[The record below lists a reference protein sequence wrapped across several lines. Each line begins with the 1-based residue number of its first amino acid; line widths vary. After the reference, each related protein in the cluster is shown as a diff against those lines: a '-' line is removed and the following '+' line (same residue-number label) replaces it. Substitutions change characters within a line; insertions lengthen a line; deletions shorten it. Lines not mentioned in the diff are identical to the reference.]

1 MEKSPHLLVYKASA
15 GSGKT
20 FTLAVQY
27 ILQLIE
33 DPLAYRRIL
42 AVTFTNKATTEMKE
56 RILSQLYG
64 IALNDTASEG
74 YLSVIRKITGKKDTE
89 IRQAARQALNNIIHD
104 YSRFRIE
111 TIDSFFQS
119 VMRNLARELELGA
132 NLSIELNNKDVLSDA
147 VDLMLEKL
155 DRNSPVLQ
163 WLLEYAEERIAED
176 KRWNMAGEIKGFG
189 MNIFNETYLEQ
200 GELLREKL
208 KDPKFITNYRKE
220 LSNLREEALDQIKGF
235 STHFREVLEKHGL
248 SPEDLKNGSRGI
260 GSYFRKLETGSLGDD
275 LVNKTTSD
283 CLAAAENWASRT
295 SPNKETIISLA
306 ETELIDIL
314 KAAEQMRPK
323 TKLLVNSCDLSLK
336 YLNNLRL
343 LSYIDLEV
351 HEQNNIHNRFLLSDT
366 NALLHRLIHEGDAS
380 FIYEKIGTTIDR
392 VMIDEFQDTSR
403 LQWENFHL
411 LLEECLAQKDGSL
424 IVGDIKQSIYRWRG
438 GDWKILAGL
447 EEDPAFRVKTI
458 QLETNW
464 RSEARIISFNNNLF
478 ETACRI
484 LDERMAE
491 EKDGND
497 TNAAAPL
504 VNAYSDVSQLCNKK
518 EENGYVRLSFI
529 QDSKDL
535 PYSDTLLQQMTEEVE
550 RLIQTGININDIA
563 ILVRKKKVI
572 PEIADYFDKHTPYR
586 IVSDEAFRLDAS
598 LAICMMIDG
607 LRYLADPEDRIAC
620 ARLAVAYQKEILHR
634 ETDLNTILLNR
645 VEDFLPE
652 AFISQIS
659 TWRLMPL
666 YELFEKL
673 FLLFELKE
681 IKEQDAYL
689 CAFYDAVTEY
699 LQNQS
704 SELTAFLTYWD
715 ETMCSRTI
723 PSGEMSGIKI
733 MSIHKSK
740 GLEFHTV
747 LIPYCDWKMENET
760 NNHLVWCPVP
770 ERYENLEPFNQLCLT
785 PVNFSKNMNDSI
797 YQDSYQEERLQ
808 LWVDNLNL
816 LYVAFTRA
824 CKNLIVWAKSDTKGT
839 VAELLQEALGQMAAP
854 KMNLQTIT
862 VELSA
867 ENLQMEE
874 QADTDE
880 QADVPNTEIEV
891 YEYGVIMP
899 SGSRKKDS
907 ATSGNKLS
915 QTSED
920 LPIYIESLETNIE
933 FKQSNRSAA
942 FIAGEED
949 EHSQDFYISRG
960 QLLHYL
966 FASVKT
972 AEDLNQAVEKLKFE
986 GIIETAEQEAEITR
1000 IARKALTQPQ
1010 ICKWFDGTWEVINE
1024 CSIIYPLADGTVK
1037 TERPDRVMQKDG
1049 QVVVLDFKF
1058 GRKKAEY
1065 QQQVA
1070 GYMKLLREMGHK
1082 QVEGYVWYVYT
1093 NELDPVAE
1101 IC

>member
-1 MEKSPHLLVYKASA
+1 M
-15 GSGKT
+15 
-20 FTLAVQY
+20 
-27 ILQLIE
+27 
-33 DPLAYRRIL
+33 
-42 AVTFTNKATTEMKE
+42 
-56 RILSQLYG
+56 
-64 IALNDTASEG
+64 
-74 YLSVIRKITGKKDTE
+74 
-89 IRQAARQALNNIIHD
+89 
-104 YSRFRIE
+104 
-111 TIDSFFQS
+111 
-119 VMRNLARELELGA
+119 
-132 NLSIELNNKDVLSDA
+132 
-147 VDLMLEKL
+147 
-155 DRNSPVLQ
+155 
-163 WLLEYAEERIAED
+163 
-176 KRWNMAGEIKGFG
+176 
-189 MNIFNETYLEQ
+189 
-200 GELLREKL
+200 
-208 KDPKFITNYRKE
+208 
-220 LSNLREEALDQIKGF
+220 
-235 STHFREVLEKHGL
+235 
-248 SPEDLKNGSRGI
+248 
-260 GSYFRKLETGSLGDD
+260 
-275 LVNKTTSD
+275 
-283 CLAAAENWASRT
+283 
-295 SPNKETIISLA
+295 
-306 ETELIDIL
+306 DIL

-607 LRYLADPEDRIAC
+607 LRYLADPEDHIAC

-666 YELFEKL
+666 YELLEKL

-681 IKEQDAYL
+681 IQEQDAYL

-920 LPIYIESLETNIE
+920 LPIYIESLETNIK

>member
-1 MEKSPHLLVYKASA
+1 MEKSPQLLVYKASA

-33 DPLAYRRIL
+33 DPFAYRRIL

-64 IALNDTASEG
+64 IAQHDAASEG
-74 YLSVIRKITGKKDTE
+74 YLSAIRKATGKADSE

-132 NLSIELNNKDVLSDA
+132 NLSVELNNGDVLSDA

-176 KRWNMAGEIKGFG
+176 KRWNMAGEIKSFG
-189 MNIFNETYLEQ
+189 LNIFNETYLEQ
-200 GELLREKL
+200 GGPLREKL
-208 KDPKFITNYRKE
+208 KDPKFITIYRKE
-220 LSNLREEALDQIKGF
+220 LGELRDEALDQIKGF
-235 STHFREVLEKHGL
+235 STHFREVLEHHGL
-248 SPEDLKNGSRGI
+248 TPEDLKNGSRGI
-260 GSYFRKLETGSLGDD
+260 SSYFKKLETGSLGDD
-275 LVNKTTSD
+275 LVNKTTTD
-283 CLAAAENWASRT
+283 CLTAAENWTSRT

-306 ETELIDIL
+306 ESELMDIL

-411 LLEECLAQKDGSL
+411 LLEECLAQKNGSL

-666 YELFEKL
+666 YELLEKL

>member
-1 MEKSPHLLVYKASA
+1 
-15 GSGKT
+15 
-20 FTLAVQY
+20 
-27 ILQLIE
+27 
-33 DPLAYRRIL
+33 
-42 AVTFTNKATTEMKE
+42 
-56 RILSQLYG
+56 
-64 IALNDTASEG
+64 
-74 YLSVIRKITGKKDTE
+74 
-89 IRQAARQALNNIIHD
+89 
-104 YSRFRIE
+104 
-111 TIDSFFQS
+111 
-119 VMRNLARELELGA
+119 
-132 NLSIELNNKDVLSDA
+132 
-147 VDLMLEKL
+147 MLE
-155 DRNSPVLQ
+155 
-163 WLLEYAEERIAED
+163 
-176 KRWNMAGEIKGFG
+176 
-189 MNIFNETYLEQ
+189 
-200 GELLREKL
+200 
-208 KDPKFITNYRKE
+208 
-220 LSNLREEALDQIKGF
+220 
-235 STHFREVLEKHGL
+235 HHGL
-248 SPEDLKNGSRGI
+248 TPEDLKNGSRGI
-260 GSYFRKLETGSLGDD
+260 SSYFKKLETGSLGDD
-275 LVNKTTSD
+275 LVNKTTTD
-283 CLAAAENWASRT
+283 CLTAAENWTSRT

-306 ETELIDIL
+306 ESELMDIL

-607 LRYLADPEDRIAC
+607 LRYLADPEDHIAC

-666 YELFEKL
+666 YELLEKL

-681 IKEQDAYL
+681 IQEQDAYL

-874 QADTDE
+874 QAD
-880 QADVPNTEIEV
+880 EIEV